1 MVDDRPAPPIGGLV
15 LAAGEARRF
24 GSPKQLAPLAGRP
37 LLEHAL
43 IAISAVAHLRPTAVV
58 LGAHADMVLA
68 RVPLHGVRPVRCEG
82 WREGQA
88 ASLRCGVAALAED
101 VDALIVVLGDQPAI
115 DPRAIERVIESRD
128 GTSAAVRASYGGR
141 PGHPVLLE
149 RALFAAVAGLRG
161 DEGARTVLAG
171 AIVRVVPCDGLGSDL
186 DVDEP
191 AQLDAA
197 RVSGAGSDPRR

>member
-1 MVDDRPAPPIGGLV
+1 MVDDPPATPIGGLV

-43 IAISAVAHLRPTAVV
+43 IAMSAVARLRPTIVV
-58 LGAHADMVLA
+58 GAHADEILEQ
-68 RVPLHGVRPVRCEG
+68 VPLHGARPVRCEG
-82 WREGQA
+82 WPEGQA
-88 ASLRCGVAALAED
+88 ASLRCGVAALAD
-101 VDALIVVLGDQPAI
+101 AVDAVVVVLGDQPAL
-115 DPRAIERVIESRD
+115 DPRAIERVIGSRD

-149 RALFAAVAGLRG
+149 RSLFAAVAGLRG
-161 DEGARTVLAG
+161 DEGARTALAD
-171 AIVRVVPCDGLGSDL
+171 AIVRVVRCDGLGSDL

-191 AQLDAA
+191 AQLEAA
-197 RVSGAGSDPRR
+197 RVSAAESDPRR

>member
-1 MVDDRPAPPIGGLV
+1 MVDDRSATPIGGLV

-43 IAISAVAHLRPTAVV
+43 IAMSAVARLRPTIVV
-58 LGAHADMVLA
+58 LGAHADEILEQ
-68 RVPLHGVRPVRCEG
+68 VPLHGARPVRCES

-88 ASLRCGVAALAED
+88 ASLRCGVAALAD
-101 VDALIVVLGDQPAI
+101 AVDAVVVVLGDQPAL

-128 GTSAAVRASYGGR
+128 GTSGAVRASYGGR

-149 RALFAAVAGLRG
+149 RSLFAAVAGLRG
-161 DEGARTVLAG
+161 DEGARTVLAD
-171 AIVRVVPCDGLGSDL
+171 AIVHVVPCDGLGSDL

-191 AQLDAA
+191 AQLEAA
-197 RVSGAGSDPRR
+197 RVSEAGSDPRR